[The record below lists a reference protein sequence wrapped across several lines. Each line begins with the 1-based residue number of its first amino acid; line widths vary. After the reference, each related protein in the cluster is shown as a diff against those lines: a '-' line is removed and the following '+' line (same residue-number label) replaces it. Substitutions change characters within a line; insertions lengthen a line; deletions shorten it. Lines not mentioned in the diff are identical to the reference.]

1 MADVLLSVNAGSSSL
16 KFALA
21 EVHPGHEPKRI
32 AHGLIEGI
40 GTTPH
45 MIVRDTSGQTL
56 SEQHW
61 DKAHGNSHG
70 AFLTVLFDW
79 VDAHIRPDH
88 LIGVGHRVVHGG
100 RHFTGPVL
108 VDALTL
114 DLLEAL
120 NPLAPLH
127 QPHNLASIRAIG
139 QSRPDLPQVACF
151 DTAFHAHQP
160 AVATRFAIPRAL
172 ENEGVRR
179 YGFHGLSYEYG
190 ARLLARIDPDMARSR
205 LVVAHLGNGASLCA
219 IQDGQSID
227 TTMGFTALDGL
238 MMGTRCGTL
247 DPGVL
252 LYLLQAKGM
261 TPADIQHLLYEQS
274 GLLGVSG
281 LSGDMRDLEARPDL
295 QSAQEAIELF
305 IYRIV
310 RETGAL
316 TSVMGGLDGIVF
328 TGGIGENSAA
338 VRAAVCHGLS
348 WLGIVLDPEANAR
361 GDAVISTS
369 ASTIK
374 VRIIATDEEHM
385 IATHSAALIATHR
398 MESLTP

>member
-1 MADVLLSVNAGSSSL
+1 MADVLLSLNAGSSSL

-21 EVHPGHEPKRI
+21 HVRPGHVPVRI
-32 AHGLIEGI
+32 AHGIVEGI
-40 GTTPH
+40 GTAPH
-45 MIVRDTSGQTL
+45 MIVRDTSGRTL
-56 SEQHW
+56 SERHW
-61 DKAHGNSHG
+61 DKAQGHSHE
-70 AFLTVLFDW
+70 AFLTAVLDW

-88 LIGVGHRVVHGG
+88 LMGVGHRVVHGG
-100 RHFTGPVL
+100 RDFTEPVL
-108 VDALTL
+108 VDAATL
-114 DLLEAL
+114 SLLEAL

-127 QPHNLASIRAIG
+127 QPHNLAAIRGIG

-160 AVATRFAIPRAL
+160 PVATRFAIPRAL
-172 ENEGVRR
+172 EKEGVRR

-190 ARLLARIDPDMARSR
+190 ARLLARIDPDMARGR

-219 IQDGQSID
+219 IRDGQSID

-252 LYLLQAKGM
+252 LYLQQTKGM
-261 TPADIQHLLYEQS
+261 TPTDIQHLLYEQS

-281 LSGDMRDLEARPDL
+281 LSGDMRDLEARSDL
-295 QSAQEAIELF
+295 QSAREAIELF
-305 IYRIV
+305 VYRIV

-316 TSVMGGLDGIVF
+316 TSVIGGLDGIVF

-338 VRAAVCHGLS
+338 VRAAVCYGLS
-348 WLGIVLDPEANAR
+348 WLGVVMDPDANAR
-361 GDAVISTS
+361 GDDVISLAGS
-369 ASTIK
+369 AIK

-385 IATHSAALIATHR
+385 IATHSAALIAKTR
-398 MESLTP
+398 TESLTP